1 LKIWGDPPKVK
12 INTPKQ
18 NAWRERRHESRAAQ
32 KHKIDDNAPF
42 DGLLVNRFCRR
53 FRTPDCLNAA
63 WAYNRRICS
72 ASAPSHAH
80 CNSYLKL
87 IFPAWKL
94 KILQVYDISTATPL
108 RGLKAKFFSIFP
120 PGGPSRSI
128 RGDGRVE
135 VLQFAFIILD
145 TRLGGG
151 SEPISKPTQDPC
163 DGLPALE
170 FELNTRWPQS
180 QATEPQDQ
188 SFRDASLGVRD
199 AQSKASTG

>member
-120 PGGPSRSI
+120 P
-128 RGDGRVE
+128 RGAIEEHPGRWSGRGASV
-135 VLQFAFIILD
+135 
-145 TRLGGG
+145 RLY
-151 SEPISKPTQDPC
+151 
-163 DGLPALE
+163 
-170 FELNTRWPQS
+170 N
-180 QATEPQDQ
+180 
-188 SFRDASLGVRD
+188 FRYAAWRRVGAD
-199 AQSKASTG
+199 